1 MTTRIGKNKKALM
14 NLGYSL
20 DQVNK
25 MSALDRFALLKAQS
39 VNSTDVDGDDVAAP
53 VSAITKMD
61 TRTDEEVESQIKE
74 YFDALEDLTLATVM
88 GSNKSLI
95 VSGKAGVGK
104 SHGVFKVVKA
114 FADDYVAISGYTQ
127 ATGLYRTLYENR
139 KEGSVIIFDD
149 CDDVFKNETC
159 MNILKAVCDMSDRR
173 TVNWMTETNMRDEF
187 GERLPRSFEF
197 EGQIIFIT
205 NVDFQREI
213 DADSKMSPHFEAMMS
228 RSLYLDLDLRSNRDA
243 FIRIKQVVNQT
254 NILDNISQEDQYK
267 VLSWIWDNA
276 DNLRDL
282 SLRTAKKLA
291 TLIET
296 TQDKWESLA
305 RKTLCKV
312 QN

>member
-14 NLGYSL
+14 NLGYTL

-25 MSALDRFALLKAQS
+25 MSALERFALLKTQNIDS
-39 VNSTDVDGDDVAAP
+39 TEETDVVAP
-53 VSAITKMD
+53 MSAVTKVD
-61 TRTDEEVESQIKE
+61 TRTDEEVEAQIKE

-88 GSNKSLI
+88 GANKSLI

-104 SHGVFKVVKA
+104 SHGVFKVAKA
-114 FADDYVAISGYTQ
+114 FADDYVSISGFTQ

-173 TVNWMTETNMRDEF
+173 TVSWMSETNMRDEF
-187 GERLPRSFEF
+187 GERLPRSFQF

-228 RSLYLDLDLRSNRDA
+228 RSLYLDVDLRSKRDA
-243 FIRIKQVVNQT
+243 FTRIKQVVTQT
-254 NILDNISQEDQYK
+254 PILDNISKEDQWK
-267 VLSWIWDNA
+267 VLNWIWENA

-305 RKTLCKV
+305 KKTLCKV
-312 QN
+312 Q